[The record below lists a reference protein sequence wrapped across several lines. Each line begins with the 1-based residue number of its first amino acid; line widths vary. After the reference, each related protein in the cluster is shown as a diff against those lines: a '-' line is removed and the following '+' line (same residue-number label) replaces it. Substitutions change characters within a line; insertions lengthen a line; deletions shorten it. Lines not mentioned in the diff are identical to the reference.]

1 MNLDE
6 ILKGMRHNEN
16 SSSSSVTHFGRQG
29 YSTTK
34 RVNNSIVVT
43 KEDNLFTFTFKVYF
57 ESYEKWDNGGYRSPY
72 IHYTNSSSVSF
83 TEEALQSFPE
93 GFNHLKSLY
102 YRLKSSVSSGREW
115 REIMRYFW
123 EDWDFPE
130 TSEKKELKQA
140 VENLHT
146 LINKDTPV
154 SIANVYL
161 ENAALLNRLY
171 ID

>member
-6 ILKGMRHNEN
+6 ILKGMYYNEDRN
-16 SSSSSVTHFGRQG
+16 SSGVTHFGRQG

-43 KEDNLFTFTFKVYF
+43 KEDNLFTFTFRVYF
-57 ESYEKWDNGGYRSPY
+57 ESYEKWDNGRYRSPY

-140 VENLHT
+140 VENLGT

-154 SIANVYL
+154 SIVNVYL
-161 ENAALLNRLY
+161 ENLTLVNRLY
-171 ID
+171 PE